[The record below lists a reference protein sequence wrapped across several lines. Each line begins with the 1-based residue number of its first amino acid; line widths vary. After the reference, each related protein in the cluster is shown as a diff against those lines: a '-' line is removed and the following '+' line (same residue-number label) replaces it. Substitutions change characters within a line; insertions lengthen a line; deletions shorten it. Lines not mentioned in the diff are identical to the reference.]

1 MKNRFLI
8 IFLILSVFVANAQN
22 KDVFDVARK
31 GTVQE
36 MKDLVNLKPDTI
48 NAVNPMG
55 FTPLILACYR
65 GNVEV
70 ANYLIDNVKN
80 LNYESR
86 EGTALASLSIN
97 YNKELIEKLLKKGVN
112 PNTADSQGNTPL
124 LWAIKRGN
132 VELAKILMN
141 NKANLDVKDA
151 SGISPF
157 EYAVKSNNTELI
169 NLLKSK

>member
-1 MKNRFLI
+1 MF
-8 IFLILSVFVANAQN
+8 ILSAFGANAQN

-36 MKDLVNLKPDTI
+36 MKDLVKLKPDTI

-70 ANYLIDNVKN
+70 ANYLIDNVKD

-97 YNKELIEKLLKKGVN
+97 YNKALIEKLLKKGAN

-132 VELAKILMN
+132 TELAKILIN
-141 NKANLDVKDA
+141 NKANTEVKDA
-151 SGISPF
+151 SGISAF